1 MLRGAGNWGEIRP
14 WWNTNSRAK
23 LFQAKIRTA
32 SSVIK
37 LISCKL
43 ETINLMRLRHRF
55 VWTTQVI
62 KIFMIS
68 YILLNISRTIR
79 PIILGIL
86 KEESTERPRLWAVEL
101 VEQSW
106 SFLRRNVT
114 TRILSYKCRW
124 ASTSPG
130 WPMGIRRRFGVKL
143 SCLAST
149 TNLEWS

>member
-1 MLRGAGNWGEIRP
+1 M
-14 WWNTNSRAK
+14 
-23 LFQAKIRTA
+23 
-32 SSVIK
+32 IK

-86 KEESTERPRLWAVEL
+86 KEESTEKPRLWEVEL
-101 VEQSW
+101 VEQS
-106 SFLRRNVT
+106 
-114 TRILSYKCRW
+114 
-124 ASTSPG
+124 
-130 WPMGIRRRFGVKL
+130 
-143 SCLAST
+143 
-149 TNLEWS
+149 